1 MWSVVQWVKV
11 LGHFLVYSNRMSVQ
25 PPGYNPSDSLL
36 QGGTATITPLMGGG
50 GFIEGTPDQS
60 LLQGGNSANIVPL
73 KGGRRLQNK
82 RSSRKQKQRGG
93 ADNSPTYTA
102 MAQVVPELPKEVE
115 LDILEKKI
123 LEARAMVMAS
133 APVRP
138 VETGPVEPPPEPTLS
153 FSVEKA
159 REDAI
164 ASGPLYTSP
173 DTLTA
178 VKEEPSPVI
187 PALSENEV
195 TNLAQDINTIVQP
208 ELSAENLKSKIL
220 EAREEAIASAPV
232 AVVETGPVEPPPE
245 PTLAFSVKKARDD
258 AITSMRVQK
267 AKENIAAFSTQ
278 KTPVYATV
286 AEIVSGLPSSM
297 SGGGDVQEITVEKDN
312 LEQIKDDTKL
322 SFIEQFQFEEDIKT
336 YKKSMLPKWKRF
348 NILNQT
354 DTDISKIYTPNYCR
368 EFNASLNDT
377 KSIGAYN
384 FDRLVYIL
392 PQSTTRILLLP
403 PVNGD
408 TTNFL
413 KCLNFINKKNNSENP
428 NPTLVV
434 IFAPPFFGDNLDDN
448 KQIYAHFLKL
458 KLKYEEKGPKI
469 FLLTQDTLK
478 NVSTGCK
485 LKEDEYVL
493 NMLEPSYIVLPYKR
507 IIENQEV
514 GGIIF
519 SGASANEES
528 IPASRSDRIACI
540 SSFLPYSSRNNWFAF
555 PPRIDFD
562 DAKLTRMM
570 PYKVYRFIG
579 DNKTDELNDNTR
591 LYFRLKTSDE
601 NEEEADILGIFP
613 STNPTQLVL
622 ENIDYELIQLGGQT
636 YSIRKPNFNNSSR
649 VTDDWADGKF
659 TEDEAR
665 MLNDL
670 NFRPEYLKYIFG
682 DEWGTDLAGFLLD
695 LVTYKCYSDTRLLT
709 NAKCDKAN
717 DFINKVFEF
726 FLENDDTI
734 NRGEAYGKD
743 DIDAALSFA
752 QRSDNSRVQSNSEL
766 RDVLETIEEEAGIDE
781 QDIKKLSKNPFEDKK
796 LTLVTT
802 HGPLSPHTFYNI
814 EKEQYGREIYA
825 VQLSNDKY
833 FSSVVY
839 VKAKGEEEAYTLI
852 LEELQKLQKEYP
864 SWKFIDSMQKL
875 V

>member
-1 MWSVVQWVKV
+1 
-11 LGHFLVYSNRMSVQ
+11 MSVQ

-36 QGGTATITPLMGGG
+36 QGGSATITPLMGGG

-82 RSSRKQKQRGG
+82 RRSRKQKQCGG

-102 MAQVVPELPKEVE
+102 MAQVVTELPTEAE
-115 LDILEKKI
+115 IDTLEEKI

-133 APVRP
+133 APVRV

-159 REDAI
+159 RQDAI
-164 ASGPLYTSP
+164 ASGPLYTSS
-173 DTLTA
+173 DVLTP
-178 VKEEPSPVI
+178 VKEESPPII

-195 TNLAQDINTIVQP
+195 TNLAQDINTILQP
-208 ELSAENLKSKIL
+208 EVSDENLKSKMF
-220 EAREEAIASAPV
+220 EAREEAMASAPV
-232 AVVETGPVEPPPE
+232 VVETGPVEPPPE

-258 AITSMRVQK
+258 AMTSMRVQK
-267 AKENIAAFSTQ
+267 AKENIATFSTQ
-278 KTPVYATV
+278 KTPAYATV
-286 AEIVSGLPSSM
+286 AEIVSGLPNSM
-297 SGGGDVQEITVEKDN
+297 SGGGDVQEITVEKAP
-312 LEQIKDDTKL
+312 LEQIKEDTKL
-322 SFIEQFQFEEDIKT
+322 PFIDQFQINEDIQT
-336 YKKSMLPKWKRF
+336 YKKSILPKWKRF

-354 DTDISKIYTPNYCR
+354 DTDISKIYTSNYCPA
-368 EFNASLNDT
+368 FNPGLNDT

-392 PQSTTRILLLP
+392 PQSTSRILLLP

-428 NPTLVV
+428 NPNLVV
-434 IFAPPFFGDNLDDN
+434 IFAPPFFGENLDDN

-485 LKEDEYVL
+485 LKEDDEYVL

-519 SGASANEES
+519 SGAAANEES

-570 PYKVYRFIG
+570 PYKVYIFIG
-579 DNKTDELNDNTR
+579 DNKTNELNDNTR

-601 NEEEADILGIFP
+601 NEEKADILGIFP

-636 YSIRKPNFNNSSR
+636 YSIRKPNFNASIR
-649 VTDDWADGKF
+649 VTNDWVDGKF

-670 NFRPEYLKYIFG
+670 NFKPAYLNDIFG
-682 DEWGTDLAGFLLD
+682 DKWHIELADFLLD
-695 LVTYKCYSDTRLLT
+695 LVTYKCYSDTKLLT

-734 NRGEAYGKD
+734 NRGEVYGKD
-743 DIDAALSFA
+743 DIDAALSYA
-752 QRSDNSRVQSNSEL
+752 QQHDKLHSQSTSAL
-766 RDVLETIEEEAGIDE
+766 RDKLEKFEIGTGIEEGEIDN
-781 QDIKKLSKNPFEDKK
+781 LSKNPFKDNK
-796 LTLVTT
+796 LTLVNAY
-802 HGPLSPHTFYNI
+802 GPLSPHTFYNT
-814 EKEQYGREIYA
+814 ENQEYGREIYA
-825 VQLSNDKY
+825 IKSSENKY
-833 FSSVVY
+833 YPSVVY
-839 VKAKGEEEAYTLI
+839 VKATDDADAYKLI
-852 LEELQKLQKEYP
+852 QEELQTLQEDYP
-864 SWKFIDSMQKL
+864 GWKFIDSMQQL